1 MSHIYQV
8 NKDKPWIHRPELLT
22 DGFVSYNVKFLG
34 CYEVEEPTGL
44 PAVEGAVRKLKFANL
59 IKRSEGHK
67 LRKALLQ
74 ISVAGV
80 RLLDCKTK
88 EILHSCP
95 LERISFCAHHE
106 ADRHVCTFIC
116 KNVQWK
122 KHMCFALEG
131 EKCAEKVTLTIGQA
145 FDLAYLSILKS
156 QGRDVEARQHLA
168 TLVKRISGL
177 EMENTDLRTK
187 LEEIMERVNGPDNDF
202 SMSGPASIHQ
212 NVSHTPPL
220 AWMWIGDSAGA
231 MSDQAEGLPT
241 NTDASFLEMQAIT
254 HIKQGVDEALLCVLL
269 DSQC

>member
-168 TLVKRISGL
+168 TLVKR
-177 EMENTDLRTK
+177 
-187 LEEIMERVNGPDNDF
+187 
-202 SMSGPASIHQ
+202 GPASIHQ

-241 NTDASFLEMQAIT
+241 NTDASFLEMQASDN
-254 HIKQGVDEALLCVLL
+254 H
-269 DSQC
+269 

>member
-34 CYEVEEPTGL
+34 CYEVEEPKGL

-74 ISVAGV
+74 ISVVGV

-106 ADRHVCTFIC
+106 ADRHVCTFVC

-156 QGRDVEARQHLA
+156 RGRDVEARQHVA

-177 EMENTDLRTK
+177 EMENTDLKTK
-187 LEEIMERVNGPDNDF
+187 LEEIMERVNGPNNDF
-202 SMSGPASIHQ
+202 SMSGSATIHQ

-220 AWMWIGDSAGA
+220 ASMWIGGQHRAYSEQDTGA
-231 MSDQAEGLPT
+231 APQ
-241 NTDASFLEMQAIT
+241 IT
-254 HIKQGVDEALLCVLL
+254 SCYIDERRG
-269 DSQC
+269 D